1 MSIER
6 WFLSPSERGNPWT
19 RVDARRA
26 PRVWST
32 GNDVEPL
39 VHGATYFRALAEAVT
54 AAGPGDLVLFTDWR
68 GDPDER
74 LADDGPTV
82 SDLLCTAARRGVI
95 VKGLIWRS
103 HLDGLRF
110 SAAENRHLGEAINRA
125 GGEGVL
131 DMRVRAGGSHHQKL
145 VVVRHRHR
153 PELDVAF
160 VGGIDLCH
168 SRRDDER
175 HLGDPQPQTMAT
187 VYGPRPPW
195 HDVQLAVRGPA
206 VADVETVFRER
217 WEDRTPLT
225 LNPVHR
231 LADAVRRDDDRPGA
245 LPDQWPDPPRAGAA
259 AIQVLRTYPRRRPGY
274 GFAPEGERSV
284 ARAYAKVLT
293 RARHLV
299 YVEDQYL
306 WSRQV
311 ADVFARALREQRQL
325 RLIAVVP
332 HFPDQDGRLS
342 GPPNLV
348 GRQAALDALAAAGR
362 ERVAVYGPE
371 NEGGTPIYVHAKVC
385 VVDDHWAAVGSDNFN
400 LRSWTYDSE
409 LNLAVIDEAPSPL
422 GGFAER
428 LRVQLACEHLGR
440 RPDQTAD
447 LRDLERVFTAFAASA
462 SALQSWHDGG
472 RRGSRP
478 PGRLRPVVRPRLGPW
493 TRLWARP
500 LYRRLYDPDGRNRA
514 QRRAGSF

>member
-1 MSIER
+1 VSIEG
-6 WFLSPSERGNPWT
+6 WFLSGSERGNPWS

-26 PRVWST
+26 PRAWST
-32 GNDVEPL
+32 GNDVRSL
-39 VHGATYFRALAEAVT
+39 VHGAAYFGALTESVA

-74 LADDGPTV
+74 LAENGRTV
-82 SDLLCTAARRGVI
+82 SELLCTAARRGVI

-103 HLDGLRF
+103 HLDRFRF
-110 SAAENRHLGEAINRA
+110 SAAENRHLGEAINGA
-125 GGEGVL
+125 GGEAVL
-131 DMRVRAGGSHHQKL
+131 DMRVRPGGSHHQKL

-175 HLGDPQPQTMAT
+175 HLGDPQPQTMAS
-187 VYGPRPPW
+187 VYGRRPPW

-231 LADAVRRDDDRPGA
+231 LADVVRRDDDRPRP
-245 LPDQWPDPPRAGAA
+245 LPDQWPDPPAAGGA

-274 GFAPEGERSV
+274 GFAPEGERSI
-284 ARAYAKVLT
+284 ARAYVKVLA
-293 RARHLV
+293 RARRLV

-306 WSRQV
+306 WSRHV
-311 ADVFARALREQRQL
+311 ADVFARALRDQPQL

-332 HFPDQDGRLS
+332 HFPDQDGALS
-342 GPPNLV
+342 GPPSLV
-348 GRQAALDALAAAGR
+348 GRHAALDALWAAGR
-362 ERVAVYGPE
+362 ERVAVYGLE

-385 VVDDHWAAVGSDNFN
+385 VVDDHWTAVGSDNFN

-409 LNLAVIDEAPSPL
+409 LNLAVIDETPSPH
-422 GGFAER
+422 GSFAER
-428 LRVQLACEHLGR
+428 LRLQLAAEHLGR
-440 RPDQTAD
+440 HPDQTAD
-447 LRDLERVFTAFAASA
+447 LRDPDGAFTAFTASA
-462 SALQSWHDGG
+462 SALQSWYDRG
-472 RRGSRP
+472 RSGSRP
-478 PGRLRPVVRPRLGPW
+478 PGRLRPVVQPQLGLW

-500 LYRRLYDPDGRNRA
+500 LYRRLYDPDGRDRA
-514 QRRAGSF
+514 LRHTDSF